1 MLDPYRRSV
10 TDSVIII
17 SYPSWLL
24 VENIRRISRG
34 EDRVSLGRVEKG
46 GRGEDIWGRGTWKG
60 GIGCIINN
68 ESIVARVAIP
78 VDDGTSIPLARTR
91 SNNFRSRWN
100 AYDYQLQYWYI
111 VAGVIILW
119 LNM

>member
-46 GRGEDIWGRGTWKG
+46 VGEKMYEEGGRGK
-60 GIGCIINN
+60 
-68 ESIVARVAIP
+68 AA
-78 VDDGTSIPLARTR
+78 LA
-91 SNNFRSRWN
+91 
-100 AYDYQLQYWYI
+100 A
-111 VAGVIILW
+111 
-119 LNM
+119 